1 MSKLYNAMALR
12 LTFVLSGAQLPS
24 LKREEGQT
32 LAEYAMILGLV
43 AILVVAA
50 LTFFQA
56 RITNL
61 FSNIATNL

>member
-1 MSKLYNAMALR
+1 MTKLYKSMAMQMA
-12 LTFVLSGAQLPS
+12 FVLNGMSVPS

-32 LAEYAMILGLV
+32 LAEYAMILALV

-61 FSNIATNL
+61 FSHIATSL